1 MVAPPQPPRIL
12 RLRPR
17 PDLLDLHRGQTL
29 VNLIRRVVRRD
40 LLSLRLFCLRVGII
54 HIDEI
59 IYYNILYYLECSAL
73 NFFSIIFMSTPPKTF
88 ELMLQP
94 PDDAVGK
101 KCYAVAIV
109 TKERGGDFPQKRR
122 YFTTKPPRY
131 VGLCTEI
138 KLLPDYSKNIY
149 FRNNYNEEIS
159 IHINGP
165 FSQLSSSDVN
175 SSQKLGFIEVVCK
188 PDVSLKQLA
197 TRKFKDHFNRMPIDE
212 QKVITDNMN
221 ATGMHDIVFST
232 QRANNIGGKKRK
244 TTRKRTKRKVR
255 KNRKMTRRR
264 K

>member
-1 MVAPPQPPRIL
+1 MSNQPKI
-12 RLRPR
+12 
-17 PDLLDLHRGQTL
+17 
-29 VNLIRRVVRRD
+29 
-40 LLSLRLFCLRVGII
+40 
-54 HIDEI
+54 
-59 IYYNILYYLECSAL
+59 
-73 NFFSIIFMSTPPKTF
+73 F
-88 ELMLQP
+88 ELMLRP

-101 KCYAVAIV
+101 KCYAVGLV

-232 QRANNIGGKKRK
+232 QRANNVGGKKRK
-244 TTRKRTKRKVR
+244 TRKGRR
-255 KNRKMTRRR
+255 KNRKHRKMTRRR